1 MSPMFVPGPVDV
13 AEDVL
18 QAQTHPML
26 PHRSAEFEAVFHRA
40 EKKARQLFY
49 TQYRV
54 FITASSGTGLQ
65 EAAVRNLAK
74 EKVLACVNGAF
85 GKRWAEVA
93 ETNGKTVTRLEV
105 TWGQPITPEAVA
117 EALQQNHYEIIT
129 VVHNETSVG
138 LENPIKEIAAAV
150 REVSPDTLICVDAV
164 SSLGGAK
171 IEMDAWGVDMVL
183 TSSQKCL
190 ALPPGLALG
199 AVSDRAM
206 ARAEQV
212 PNRGWYFDFLRLE
225 KHRLKDSTP
234 ATPAVSL
241 IFALDYQLDRILAE
255 GLEARFARHE
265 AMAKQVRAWALERG
279 FGLFAAEGYR
289 SKTVTAVENTHGLD
303 VGEINTFLLERDMRI
318 ANGYGALK
326 GKTFRIAHMGEL
338 QPADI
343 ETLLAALDEF
353 LKTKGLL

>member
-18 QAQTHPML
+18 QAQTHPMI
-26 PHRSAEFEAVFHRA
+26 PHRSAEFETVFHRS
-40 EKKARQLFY
+40 EQKARQLFF
-49 TQYRV
+49 TKYRV

-93 ETNGKTVTRLEV
+93 ETNGKTVTRLEIE
-105 TWGQPITPEAVA
+105 WGQPITPEAVA
-117 EALQQNHYEIIT
+117 EALKKDHYEIIT

-138 LENPIKEIAAAV
+138 LENPIKDIAAV
-150 REVSPDTLICVDAV
+150 VHEISPDTLICVDAV

-171 IEMDAWGVDMVL
+171 LEMDAWGLDMVL

-212 PNRGWYFDFLRLE
+212 PHRGWYFDFLRLE

-241 IFALDYQLDRILAE
+241 VFALDYQLDRILAE

-265 AMAKQVRAWALERG
+265 AMARRVRSWALSRG
-279 FGLFAAEGYR
+279 LDLFAAEGYR
-289 SKTVTAVENTHGLD
+289 SKTVTAIRNTHGLD
-303 VGEINTFLLERDMRI
+303 VGEINAFLLERNMRI

-338 QPADI
+338 QMSDI
-343 ETLLAALDEF
+343 ETLLAAMDEF
-353 LKTKGLL
+353 LKSKGLL

>member
-1 MSPMFVPGPVDV
+1 MTPLFVPGPVDV

-18 QAQTHPML
+18 QAQTHPMI

-40 EKKARQLFY
+40 EQKARQLFY
-49 TQYRV
+49 TRYRV

-65 EAAVRNLAK
+65 EAAVRNLAR

-105 TWGQPITPEAVA
+105 EWGQPITPEAVA
-117 EALQQNHYEIIT
+117 EALKQDDYEIIT

-138 LENPIKEIAAAV
+138 LENPVQAIAAAV

-171 IEMDAWGVDMVL
+171 IEMDAWGLDMVL

-190 ALPPGLALG
+190 ALPPGIALG

-212 PNRGWYFDFLRLE
+212 PNRGWYFDFIRLE

-241 IFALDYQLDRILAE
+241 VFALDYQLDRILAE
-255 GLEARFARHE
+255 GLENRFARHE
-265 AMAKQVRAWALERG
+265 AMAERVREWALTRG

-289 SKTVTAVENTHGLD
+289 SKTVTSVKNTHALD
-303 VGEINTFLLERDMRI
+303 ISEINDFLAQRDMRL

-338 QPADI
+338 QPTDI
-343 ETLLAALDEF
+343 EALLSALDDF
-353 LKTKGLL
+353 LNLKHI